1 MFVYRFHPYFHHFKK
16 YQKLLFNLATPTPA
30 ASCQWNPP
38 VLQAPVPRNVARAPC
53 NPSVHHGQRSARPPA
68 PHLALGYEMGTYTP
82 KRAGFWCKEKAM
94 NWVIGVFGQNFL
106 RFSKLWGEICVGKS
120 KEKPKEKNYPGKR
133 PQTVFKGLFMKL
145 MKICD
150 HIKLRG
156 S

>member
-1 MFVYRFHPYFHHFKK
+1 M
-16 YQKLLFNLATPTPA
+16 
-30 ASCQWNPP
+30 
-38 VLQAPVPRNVARAPC
+38 LQAPVPRNVARAPC